1 MDNSNFYA
9 LLSRMKYINRW
20 GLMRNSIEENIA
32 EHSLETAFI
41 AHGLSVISNT
51 YFGGNVDVWKVTVI
65 AMFHDT
71 TEIITGDMPTPV
83 KYLEPGIRDSY
94 KKVEYQATL
103 QLLGSI
109 PGEMR
114 KEYEKVMNK
123 DDEDIYRFVKAADK
137 ISALIKCMEEERMG
151 NKDFKS
157 AKESTLESIHN
168 MHMPEAEYF
177 LDNFIPSYN
186 YTLDELTK

>member
-157 AKESTLESIHN
+157 AKEATLESIHN

>member
-103 QLLGSI
+103 QLLGSL
-109 PGEMR
+109 PGKMR
-114 KEYEKVMNK
+114 KGCRRRQRCFLPRRLFILSGNSLTCIIASSTSSITQRESNKVFSFASN
-123 DDEDIYRFVKAADK
+123 R
-137 ISALIKCMEEERMG
+137 ALSSVGE
-151 NKDFKS
+151 
-157 AKESTLESIHN
+157 
-168 MHMPEAEYF
+168 
-177 LDNFIPSYN
+177 
-186 YTLDELTK
+186 